1 MDESGLAHHLPH
13 LVALQMAD
21 EVQGRSVIGV
31 LSQLGGHLLHPV
43 LPQSVHSGGDGLLTG
58 GGVVHLAGAH
68 QNDIPLAAAAFSGGL
83 RHLPPHGGNVFR
95 NGHTDL
101 SFPDGIYLC
110 GCIDWPMASAGRLL
124 LHDLSAGELT
134 GGDDDLVPWP

>member
-68 QNDIPLAAAAFSGGL
+68 QNDIPLAAAAFPGGL
-83 RHLPPHGGNVFR
+83 NHALQAGIDHGGRAAAV
-95 NGHTDL
+95 GHQNIHAHSL
-101 SFPDGIYLC
+101 PS
-110 GCIDWPMASAGRLL
+110 
-124 LHDLSAGELT
+124 
-134 GGDDDLVPWP
+134 